1 MTPVDDLGGMMTERT
16 GFFRRLWFRVFP
28 PAPVYRE
35 RQGWYW

>member
-1 MTPVDDLGGMMTERT
+1 MNDSKRRGA
-16 GFFRRLWFRVFP
+16 FRRVWFKVFP

>member
-1 MTPVDDLGGMMTERT
+1 MNDNKRGLRGV
-16 GFFRRLWFRVFP
+16 FRRVWFKVFP